1 MPLLLMHSPP
11 PPPPAA
17 DEHARWHAADVSA
30 RPVRVARLRERL
42 AAEGIDA
49 YFGVGRENSRYLAG
63 FVLAEGE
70 EKVAGD
76 SGRFFVS
83 ADEVVVL
90 ADTRYLDQAREECA
104 PARIEECYG
113 ELAERW
119 PVLLRSLRPVG
130 PGGRAGRRRRVRR
143 VAVEASHASHALWTA
158 LAAAEP
164 GVELVPAGGWVEELR
179 ATKEPAEIERIGAA
193 CGVADAALDRLV
205 REVRAGMTEHEL
217 ALRLEWE
224 MRTNGAE
231 AVAFDVTCLSGPRSA
246 LPHGAPG
253 ERRVAKGEALLF
265 DFGAQVAGYRSDMTR
280 TFFVGEP
287 SGPHL
292 RLYLLIQAAQED
304 AFQALSRASA
314 TREIPTGRELDEVA
328 RRVVTGAGFGDRFGH
343 GLGHGVG
350 LATHERPFLG
360 QRAAPVTLPTPSVF
374 SVEPGVYLPGEVGV
388 RIEDL
393 IHFDVDGGISDR
405 LTQFTRELTVLGG

>member
-11 PPPPAA
+11 PPPPTP
-17 DEHARWHAADVSA
+17 DDHARWHAADVSA

-90 ADTRYLDQAREECA
+90 ADTRYRDQAREECA

-130 PGGRAGRRRRVRR
+130 PGGRPGRRRRVRR

-164 GVELVPAGGWVEELR
+164 GVELVPARSWVEELR

-205 REVRAGMTEHEL
+205 REVRAGMSEREL
-217 ALRLEWE
+217 ALRLEWD

-280 TFFVGEP
+280 TFFVAEP

-314 TREIPTGRELDEVA
+314 TREIPTGPELDEVA

-360 QRAAPVTLPTPSVF
+360 QQAAPVTLPTPSVF

-393 IHFDVDGGISDR
+393 IHFDVDRGIADR

>member
-1 MPLLLMHSPP
+1 MPLLLMHPP
-11 PPPPAA
+11 PPPPPTP
-17 DEHARWHAADVSA
+17 DDLARWQAADVSA
-30 RPVRVARLRERL
+30 RPARLARLRERL
-42 AAEGIDA
+42 AAEGVDA

-70 EKVAGD
+70 EKVSGD

-90 ADTRYLDQAREECA
+90 ADTRYLDQAREECV

-119 PVLLRSLRPVG
+119 PALLRSLRPVG
-130 PGGRAGRRRRVRR
+130 PGGRPGRRRRLRR
-143 VAVEASHASHALWTA
+143 VAVEATHLSHALWTA

-164 GVELVPAGGWVEELR
+164 AVELVAAGGWVEELR
-179 ATKEPAEIERIGAA
+179 SIKEPAEVERIGAA

-205 REVRAGMTEHEL
+205 REVRAGMTEREL

-304 AFQALSRASA
+304 TFQALSRASS
-314 TREIPTGRELDEVA
+314 TREIPTGPELDDVA
-328 RRVVTGAGFGDRFGH
+328 RRVVTRAGFGDRFGH

-360 QRAAPVTLPTPSVF
+360 RRAAPVTLPTPSVF
-374 SVEPGVYLPGEVGV
+374 SVEPGVYLPGDVGV

-393 IHFDVDGGISDR
+393 IHLDVDRGVSER